1 MGIFKSSASIT
12 PRDTRSFK
20 AHLSEISNKKYDVLS
35 IDEEVEL
42 ATRSRQG
49 DIDARN
55 KLVEHNLRLAI
66 TIAKNYQNQGCEIED
81 LVAAAEIGLM
91 DAAENFDP
99 TIGVKFISYACHH
112 INRSISELLTAN
124 SRTIRLPQNVVMLS
138 RKITQTISKYQMQY
152 NLPPT
157 DEELARMLNE
167 KEEDIH
173 KIRTLIMNTISI
185 DTPLGDDS
193 DNTIES
199 MIADSSVTDR
209 DIEKETI
216 GRMLNQLMNCLNERE
231 AEVLKGSFGLNGQET
246 KTTEQIANEMGLSNE
261 RIRQMKEK
269 ALLKLR
275 NNYGTQLLQYIA

>member
-1 MGIFKSSASIT
+1 MGIFKASASIT

-138 RKITQTISKYQMQY
+138 RKITQAISKYQMQY

-173 KIRTLIMNTISI
+173 KIRTRIMNTISM

>member
-1 MGIFKSSASIT
+1 MSIKASASIT

-66 TIAKNYQNQGCEIED
+66 TIAKGYQNQGCDIED
-81 LVAAAEIGLM
+81 LVATAEIGLM

-99 TIGVKFISYACHH
+99 TVGVKFISYASYH

-138 RKITQTISKYQMQY
+138 RKITQAITKHQMLY

-157 DEELARMLNE
+157 DEELALMLDE
-167 KEEDIH
+167 REEDIH
-173 KIRTLIMNTISI
+173 KIRTRITNTISM

-193 DNTIES
+193 DNTVES
-199 MIADSSVTDR
+199 MIAGNSTTDQT
-209 DIEKETI
+209 IEKETAR
-216 GRMLNQLMNCLNERE
+216 RMLNQIVNSLNERE
-231 AEVLKGSFGLNGQET
+231 SEVLNRYFGLNGQEET
-246 KTTEQIANEMGLSNE
+246 IEQIADDMQLSKE
-261 RIRQMKEK
+261 RVRQMKEN

-275 NNYGTQLLQYIA
+275 NNYGTQLMQYIA